1 MKKLVISTLFVM
13 QVFFAF
19 AQTTTGITG
28 KVVDSKTQ
36 KPLQNV
42 VATILNTNF
51 TQLTDGTG
59 KFTFSDVPQGNQLLQ
74 IKTQGYKDQLLQV
87 VIVKGQVLDM
97 GVVVADEDITQEQ
110 QLSLIT
116 ITENDLGDDNSGSES
131 TSGLLQAS
139 RDEFQQS
146 AAFNWGQ
153 ARFRMRGLDSEYGT
167 TMINGITMNKIY
179 DGRPQFS
186 NWGGLND
193 ATRNQEFTNG
203 SAPSDYTFGGILGT
217 QEINTRA
224 SIYRKGSRIS
234 VAGTN
239 TNYTGRIM
247 ATSATGMR
255 NDGWAYTIS
264 ASRRF
269 AQNGYFDGTTY
280 NANSLFA
287 SVERKISDKNS
298 LNFTAIYGQNRRGKN
313 SPNTKE
319 VTNLEGEKY
328 NSYWG
333 WQGGDKRNSRVKTVE
348 EPLFILS
355 DYWKISKKTN
365 LNLNFAYQ
373 FGQIGNSRLDY
384 QGANNPDPT
393 YYRNMPSF
401 FTSQYENDPATVMLN
416 SPSAYLPGGLGG
428 IWEGDTGSSTAP
440 FLTNKQIDWNNLY
453 AVNAASKAIGEG
465 SKYISYEDR
474 TDDRQWTAN
483 GVLSSQLAD
492 NIVLNAGGNFT
503 KLKSHNFKN
512 LLDLLGGTYFRD
524 VTLYGTG
531 DQQQIDLNNPDRKVV
546 EGDTFGYNYNLF
558 TTSYNGFTQFKFSY
572 KKVDFYVGQTFSHV
586 EYQREGLYKNGYY
599 PTNSYGYGDKV
610 QYNTFG
616 FKGGLTYKITGRQF
630 FTVNGAF
637 MTKAPSLRN
646 VFSNA
651 RVNNNI
657 TTGITPE
664 TVSSVDASYII
675 NAPKLKTRI
684 TAYFSKIENQ
694 TETSFFFADGIA
706 VDNGEVGGGT
716 TDLNQFVAETITNLA
731 KRNMGLEFGAE
742 YPITST
748 LKASASAAYGEYV
761 YANNPNVTLA
771 NDSNA
776 TATRTNPVINYGQ
789 AHIKNYKQSGTPQ
802 TAASLGLEYRD
813 PKFWYI
819 EANMN
824 YLGNNYIDIAPI
836 TRTDRFYTDFATGSP
851 FSEATQQ
858 RGDQLL
864 KQEKFDAFYLL
875 NLTGGKSWKIKSNTF
890 GFFAS
895 INNVLDVTYKTGG
908 YEQARNSNYRELN
921 QDVSSGTPA
930 FAPKY
935 FYGYGRTYFLSFYLN
950 F

>member
-748 LKASASAAYGEYV
+748 LKASASAAFGEYV